1 MIEYIE
7 RAHNEQY
14 RTSENLQMARFL
26 VMCERP
32 DRARTYVQRIPE
44 HKRNA
49 GYYAGMI
56 MTYLGRPNVASGVPY
71 AVEAL
76 DKVGAKKNPVQLTSH
91 FLAYARRLAEEADD
105 AELAARV
112 NAAVEASK
120 MEKMPHPTVT
130 FAERRARAEAGE
142 VRMVPVNA

>member
-7 RAHNEQY
+7 RAHSEQY
-14 RTSENLQMARFL
+14 KTSENLQMARML

-32 DRARTYVQRIPE
+32 DRARAYVQRIPE

-76 DKVGAKKNPVQLTSH
+76 EKAGAKRNPVRLTSH
-91 FLAYARRLAEEADD
+91 FLAYARRLADETDD
-105 AELAARV
+105 ADLAARV
-112 NAAVEASK
+112 DAAIEASNT
-120 MEKMPHPTVT
+120 EKMPHPTLT

-142 VRMVPVNA
+142 PRMVPAKA